1 MNANTEILSNLLS
14 KIELIKRKYENV
26 KKEKDLFNVFEVL
39 KLENVEK
46 KHSAFIAELLNP
58 KGSHKQSSKY
68 LKLFFQRLNL
78 RYDDLCNVVCEKKVE
93 SEKYGKGFID
103 IFLETDKK
111 ENSVV
116 IENKIYA
123 DDQNNQ
129 LAKYHDVYP
138 NAQLLYLTLD
148 GKEPSTKS
156 LDGLPNN
163 LYKSISYDTFILEW
177 LKNCLDKTDSKYRI
191 YSLIDQYRELILK
204 LTGQGMIQEEKRE
217 LVSEFTSTEDKL
229 KLFFYIMQCQ
239 LEMKKRF
246 DDKIREWLLHLAT
259 ELNVKISNDEKL
271 WVKYSKIDII
281 FNERWT
287 MTVEF
292 QKEYYGV
299 FIVGLLR
306 KNANQLDDCIIK
318 SLLTKCGCF
327 RVDDS
332 NKKWRFYSENKPLF
346 PNESSFVDALEYN
359 KLPDSFTT
367 LVKELND
374 AIQELS

>member
-14 KIELIKRKYENV
+14 KIESIKRKYENV

-138 NAQLLYLTLD
+138 KAQLLYLTLD
-148 GKEPSTKS
+148 GKDPSAKS

-177 LKNCLDKTDSKYRI
+177 LNSCLDETNSKYRI

-229 KLFFYIMQCQ
+229 KLFFYMMQCQ
-239 LEMKKRF
+239 LEIKKCF
-246 DDKIREWLLHLAT
+246 ADKIKEWLLQFAN
-259 ELNVKISNDEKL
+259 ELNFKISNVEKL
-271 WVKYSKIDII
+271 WEKYSSFDII
-281 FNERWT
+281 FNERWLL
-287 MTVEF
+287 TVEF
-292 QKEYYGV
+292 QKEYYGK

-306 KNANQLDDCIIK
+306 KNANQLDDDIIK
-318 SLLTKCGCF
+318 LLLTKCSCF

-332 NKKWRFYSENKPLF
+332 NMKWRFYSDNIPLF